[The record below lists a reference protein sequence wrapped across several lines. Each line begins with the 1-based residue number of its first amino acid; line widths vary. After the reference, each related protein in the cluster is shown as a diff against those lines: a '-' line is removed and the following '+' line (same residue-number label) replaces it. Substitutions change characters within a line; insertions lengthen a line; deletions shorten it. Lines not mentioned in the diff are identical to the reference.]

1 MTEKKFKFDCM
12 KNLEKSSLKYV
23 SRYDENFGQLKLFVL
38 SEKLQRRR
46 DTPHNDTNYN
56 DIQHNDT

>member
-1 MTEKKFKFDCM
+1 MILRQKITHQ
-12 KNLEKSSLKYV
+12 
-23 SRYDENFGQLKLFVL
+23 YDENFGQLKLFVL
-38 SEKLQRRR
+38 SEKLQRCH